1 MTTGTLL
8 VVCRVHVLH
17 PDAGGAGVTAIDK
30 RPVAGPVKV
39 RQLGLFGDVQADRKH
54 HGGADKALYAY
65 AQHEAE
71 DWAVKLGRAVPP
83 GLFGENLRTDGIETT
98 GAVIGERWAIG
109 SSVVA
114 EVTMPRTPCATF
126 QRRLREP
133 QWVKRFTAAG
143 KIGTYLRVL
152 TKGDIQSGD
161 AITVIFRPSHGI
173 TVGKFFSNPTAED
186 VRTLTKLHDDGELRL
201 AHELRASF
209 DKILRP
215 GLQRPPPTG

>member
-8 VVCRVHVLH
+8 AVCRVHELH

-30 RPVAGPVKV
+30 RPVAGVVKV

-54 HGGADKALYAY
+54 HGGPDKALYAY

-71 DWAVKLGRAVPP
+71 DWAEKLGRAVSP

-109 SSVVA
+109 STVVA

-143 KIGTYLRVL
+143 MTGTYLRVIN
-152 TKGDIQSGD
+152 TGIIQAGDT
-161 AITVIFRPSHGI
+161 ITVLTRPPHSI
-173 TVGKFFSNPTAED
+173 TVGKFFSNPTVED
-186 VRTLTKLHDDGELRL
+186 VRTLTKLHDAGELRL
-201 AHELRASF
+201 AHELRATFEKVLPAGS
-209 DKILRP
+209 
-215 GLQRPPPTG
+215 